1 MKTAIHEYFNKIS
14 VRDHIQEF
22 FADCESVENA
32 AECIID
38 SYPLPEGLSM
48 EDVVEYI
55 QPWWG
60 EA

>member
-1 MKTAIHEYFNKIS
+1 MKPAIHTYFDNVRK
-14 VRDHIQEF
+14 RDHIQEF

-38 SYPLPEGLSM
+38 SYPLPDGLSL

-55 QPWWG
+55 QPWWD

>member
-1 MKTAIHEYFNKIS
+1 MKPAIYPYFDKVTKSN
-14 VRDHIQEF
+14 HIQEF

-55 QPWWG
+55 QPWWN